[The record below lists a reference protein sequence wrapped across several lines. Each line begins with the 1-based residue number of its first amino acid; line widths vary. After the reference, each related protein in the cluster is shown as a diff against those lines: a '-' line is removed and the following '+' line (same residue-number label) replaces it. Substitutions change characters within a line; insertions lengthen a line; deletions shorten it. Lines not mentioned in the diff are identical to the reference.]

1 MAEIKIENVS
11 KTYSSKEGTV
21 QALKNVNLTIRSGE
35 IYGIIGM
42 SGAGKS
48 TLVRCMNFLEQPTS
62 GNVLIKGRALGGL
75 KEKELRKQREQI
87 GMIFQ
92 HFNLLM
98 QKSVLE
104 NVCFPMYIQGKKK
117 KEAREKAE
125 ELLEIVGLKEKA
137 NAFPSQLSGGQ
148 KQRVAIARALASNP
162 KILLCDEATSALDP
176 QTTASILDLLKEINQ
191 KFGITIVIITHQMSV
206 VREIC
211 SHVAIMKSGEV
222 VEDGKVSEIFTHP
235 KSDVARELIS
245 RDLGNDIENT
255 GKVAAKISK
264 GKNVRIVFSENSS
277 FEPVIA
283 NMILQFNE
291 PVNILKAN
299 TKNVGGVAKGEMI
312 LGFQEDSNNV
322 EKMKEYLIE
331 RGLEIEEVDNY
342 VE

>member
-21 QALKNVNLTIRSGE
+21 QALKNVSLTIRSGE

-148 KQRVAIARALASNP
+148 KQRVAIARALATSP

-176 QTTASILDLLKEINQ
+176 QTTASILELLQEINR
-191 KFGITIVIITHQMSV
+191 KFNITIVIITHQMSV
-206 VREIC
+206 VRKIC
-211 SHVAIMKSGEV
+211 SHVAIMKSGEI
-222 VEDGKVSEIFTHP
+222 VETGSVSEIFSHP
-235 KSDVARELIS
+235 KSDVARELIRKDEGDDIS
-245 RDLGNDIENT
+245 RAESSGNTKDLIQSGR
-255 GKVAAKISK
+255 K
-264 GKNVRIVFSENSS
+264 VRIVFSENSA
-277 FEPVIA
+277 FQPVIA
-283 NMILQFNE
+283 NMILKFRE
-291 PVNILKAN
+291 PVNILRADTRN
-299 TKNVGGVAKGEMI
+299 IGGVAKGEMI
-312 LGFQEDSNNV
+312 LEFAGDSRQS
-322 EKMKEYLIE
+322 L
-331 RGLEIEEVDNY
+331 
-342 VE
+342 

>member
-21 QALKNVNLTIRSGE
+21 QALKNVSLTIRSGE

-148 KQRVAIARALASNP
+148 KQRVAIARALATSP

-176 QTTASILDLLKEINQ
+176 QTTASILELLQEINR
-191 KFGITIVIITHQMSV
+191 KFNITIVIITHQMSV
-206 VREIC
+206 VRKIC
-211 SHVAIMKSGEV
+211 SHVAIMKSGEI
-222 VEDGKVSEIFTHP
+222 VETGSVSEIFSHP
-235 KSDVARELIS
+235 KSDVARELIRKDEGDDIS
-245 RDLGNDIENT
+245 RAESSGNTKDLIQSGR
-255 GKVAAKISK
+255 K
-264 GKNVRIVFSENSS
+264 VRIVFSENSA
-277 FEPVIA
+277 FQPVIA
-283 NMILQFNE
+283 NMILKFRE
-291 PVNILKAN
+291 PVNILRADTRN
-299 TKNVGGVAKGEMI
+299 IGGVAKGEMI
-312 LGFQEDSNNV
+312 LEFAGDSRPYKPCPFQNA
-322 EKMKEYLIE
+322 
-331 RGLEIEEVDNY
+331 
-342 VE
+342 

>member
-21 QALKNVNLTIRSGE
+21 QALKNVSLTIRSGE

-148 KQRVAIARALASNP
+148 KQRVAIARALMQKPDIILADEPVAS
-162 KILLCDEATSALDP
+162 LDP
-176 QTTASILDLLKEINQ
+176 YSAEQITDILVQLNRQYNITVIMNSHSVELALK
-191 KFGITIVIITHQMSV
+191 
-206 VREIC
+206 
-211 SHVAIMKSGEV
+211 
-222 VEDGKVSEIFTHP
+222 
-235 KSDVARELIS
+235 KSDRIIGIADGRLVLDKKSSEVT
-245 RDLGNDIENT
+245 DENIEF
-255 GKVAAKISK
+255 IY
-264 GKNVRIVFSENSS
+264 
-277 FEPVIA
+277 
-283 NMILQFNE
+283 
-291 PVNILKAN
+291 
-299 TKNVGGVAKGEMI
+299 GGAY
-312 LGFQEDSNNV
+312 
-322 EKMKEYLIE
+322 EKHE
-331 RGLEIEEVDNY
+331 
-342 VE
+342 